1 MEQIVRGYRLEAD
14 GPRPD
19 HAWEHQLGSLATE
32 DLLAIKD
39 QVRTLIEQVN
49 LELTPE
55 QMRVGGLLT
64 AAEGLLRQFQQL
76 DSPA

>member
-1 MEQIVRGYRLEAD
+1 MFEDIGPQLLF
-14 GPRPD
+14 PRPD
-19 HAWEHQLGSLATE
+19 QAWEQQLGSLATE

-64 AAEGLLRQFQQL
+64 AAEGLLQQFQQL